1 MDEYSYV
8 YMCVCVYQFKMY
20 NPTNKRH
27 FCIINLNTHCA
38 SKIFHCICRREHR
51 SVSNI
56 STLVRAVNP

>member
-1 MDEYSYV
+1 
-8 YMCVCVYQFKMY
+8 MCVCVYQFKMY